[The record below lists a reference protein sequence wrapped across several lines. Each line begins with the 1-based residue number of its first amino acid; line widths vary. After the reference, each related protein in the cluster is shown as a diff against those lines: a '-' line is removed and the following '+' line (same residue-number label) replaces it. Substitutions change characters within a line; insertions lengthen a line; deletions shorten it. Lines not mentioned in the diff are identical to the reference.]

1 MEHMCC
7 SGKWQSMIWLS
18 NLVDLHSMTVGFEQL
33 ILELTTAKQSDR
45 ISNQLVVSY
54 FNHKILI

>member
-1 MEHMCC
+1 
-7 SGKWQSMIWLS
+7 MIWLS